1 MTLREFCKLEI
12 LCKDDPIHLV
22 HSEGSFVDILDFD
35 NECLVGNV
43 EKYLKAEILDTEI
56 AYVTPSGYSGKAFVV
71 CLKDKEDN

>member
-22 HSEGSFVDILDFD
+22 YSEGSFVNILDFG

-56 AYVTPSGYSGKAFVV
+56 AYVTPSAGYKGKAFVV
-71 CLKDKEDN
+71 CLMDKEE